1 MGSLTPPEVS
11 KPAPA
16 APPRRAEEPMY
27 ELIELFFFAYRDFV
41 ADADRLLEAYGFGR
55 AHHRV
60 LYFVS
65 RRPGLTIAEL
75 LEILRI
81 TKQSLNRVLREL
93 VDKNFVEIK
102 AGALDRRRR
111 QLYATPDGERL
122 ALRLALVQTRRFA
135 LGARPVGRLGAA
147 VGASL
152 SQGDDRSPEGARR
165 RARPAGAGEAGR
177 SGAMS
182 AAPNSFQDD
191 AAHVLVVDDDRRLR
205 ALLSSYLVKHGHRV
219 TVAATAA
226 KARAFL
232 EGLAFDIIVLDVMM
246 PVENGFDF
254 AADLRGRSQVPIL
267 MLTARGEPQDRV
279 RGLEIGV
286 DDYLAKPFEP
296 RELLLRIGSVL
307 RRSRA
312 APAGSPEATI
322 VRFGRFTF
330 SLERGEL
337 RAGDEPVRITER
349 EREML
354 RLLSANA
361 GAIVSRDAL
370 SGSGGAA
377 QERTVDVLVNRLR
390 RKIEQ
395 DPANP
400 IHLQTARGAGYR
412 LIADR

>member
-1 MGSLTPPEVS
+1 MNTA
-11 KPAPA
+11 PAP
-16 APPRRAEEPMY
+16 
-27 ELIELFFFAYRDFV
+27 
-41 ADADRLLEAYGFGR
+41 
-55 AHHRV
+55 
-60 LYFVS
+60 
-65 RRPGLTIAEL
+65 
-75 LEILRI
+75 
-81 TKQSLNRVLREL
+81 
-93 VDKNFVEIK
+93 
-102 AGALDRRRR
+102 
-111 QLYATPDGERL
+111 
-122 ALRLALVQTRRFA
+122 
-135 LGARPVGRLGAA
+135 
-147 VGASL
+147 
-152 SQGDDRSPEGARR
+152 
-165 RARPAGAGEAGR
+165 
-177 SGAMS
+177 
-182 AAPNSFQDD
+182 FQDD
-191 AAHVLVVDDDRRLR
+191 APHVLVVDDDRRLR
-205 ALLSSYLVKHGHRV
+205 ALLSTYLVKHGHRV
-219 TVAATAA
+219 TVAPTAA

-254 AADLRGRSQVPIL
+254 AADLRGRSQVPSL

-307 RRSRA
+307 RRTRA
-312 APAGSPEATI
+312 PSAGSPEATV

-337 RAGDEPVRITER
+337 RAGEDPVRVTER

-361 GAIVSRDAL
+361 GAIISREAL

-400 IHLQTARGAGYR
+400 VYLQTARGAGYR
-412 LIADR
+412 LVVDR